1 MIILKIAIK
10 TSIKLKYKLNKN
22 LLPKFYFIS
31 VITTIQGVLMAENKT
46 KGPWIGFDLGGTKMM
61 SLVFNK
67 DFKIVGRERKKTKS
81 ADGAPLSVEKIVK
94 TITSSLE
101 LAKITEKPVG
111 IGIGV
116 PGILDLSTGVILEA
130 PNLNWKKMPLREML
144 EKEFGCP
151 VAVVNDV
158 DAGVYGEYSFGAAQ
172 NVRCVLGIFPGTG
185 IGGGCVYDG
194 NIFTGKNTSCM
205 EVGHIPVDPDGLL
218 CGCGRRGC
226 LETVASRL
234 AISAASAMA
243 VYRGEAPALQKIAG
257 TDLSNIRSG
266 SLAEAITAGD
276 KSIEMIVR
284 DAARKLGLAVG
295 GLVNL
300 LAPDIVVLGGGL
312 VEAMPELYLTEVK
325 SAVKNTI
332 MPSMERLFRLS
343 IAKLGD
349 DATATGAAAWARKQF
364 EKA

>member
-1 MIILKIAIK
+1 
-10 TSIKLKYKLNKN
+10 
-22 LLPKFYFIS
+22 
-31 VITTIQGVLMAENKT
+31 MAENKI

-67 DFKIVGRERKKTKS
+67 DFKIIGRERKKTKS
-81 ADGAPLSVEKIVK
+81 VDGSPLNIEKITK
-94 TITSSLE
+94 TIISSLE
-101 LAKITEKPVG
+101 ISKITEKPAG

-116 PGILDLSTGVILEA
+116 PGILDLAGGVILEA
-130 PNLNWKKMPLREML
+130 PNLGWKKMPLKEML

-172 NVRCVLGIFPGTG
+172 NVRCALGIFPGTG
-185 IGGGCVYDG
+185 IGGGCVYEG
-194 NIFTGKNTSCM
+194 NIFTGKNNSCM
-205 EVGHIPVDPDGLL
+205 EIGHIPVDPDGIL
-218 CGCGRRGC
+218 CGCGRKGC

-243 VYRGEAPALQKIAG
+243 IYRGEAPVLQKIAG
-257 TDLSNIRSG
+257 TDISNIRSG
-266 SLAEAITAGD
+266 SLAQAISSGD
-276 KSIEMIVR
+276 KVIETIVR

-295 GLVNL
+295 GLVNI

-325 SAVKNTI
+325 SAVRSTI
-332 MPSMERLFRLS
+332 MPSMEKLFRLS

-349 DATATGAAAWARKQF
+349 DATATGAAAWAKKQF
-364 EKA
+364 EKTA

>member
-1 MIILKIAIK
+1 
-10 TSIKLKYKLNKN
+10 
-22 LLPKFYFIS
+22 
-31 VITTIQGVLMAENKT
+31 MAEIKD
-46 KGPWIGFDLGGTKMM
+46 KGTWIGFDLGGTKMM

-67 DFKIVGRERKKTKS
+67 DFKIIGRERKKTKS
-81 ADGAPLSVEKIVK
+81 IEGSPLSAEKIVK
-94 TITSSLE
+94 TIVSSLE
-101 LAKITEKPVG
+101 IAKITEKPTG

-116 PGILDLSTGVILEA
+116 PGILDLSAGMILEA
-130 PNLNWKKMPLREML
+130 PNLGWKKMPLKEML

-172 NVRCVLGIFPGTG
+172 NVRCGLGIFPGTG
-185 IGGGCVYDG
+185 IGGGCVYEG

-205 EVGHIPVDPDGLL
+205 EIGHIPVDPDGIQ
-218 CGCGRRGC
+218 CGCGRKGC

-234 AISAASAMA
+234 AISAAAAMA

-257 TDLSNIRSG
+257 ADLLNIRSG
-266 SLAEAITAGD
+266 SLAQAINSGD
-276 KSIEMIVR
+276 KVIETIVR

-325 SAVKNTI
+325 AAVKTTI
-332 MPSMERLFRLS
+332 MPSMEKLFKLA

-349 DATATGAAAWARKQF
+349 DATATGAAAWAKKQF
-364 EKA
+364 EKTA